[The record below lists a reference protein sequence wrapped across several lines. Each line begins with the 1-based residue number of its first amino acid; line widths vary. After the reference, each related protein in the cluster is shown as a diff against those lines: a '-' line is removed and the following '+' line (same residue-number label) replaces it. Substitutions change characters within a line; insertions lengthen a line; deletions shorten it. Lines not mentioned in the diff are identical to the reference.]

1 MCGRFVSTS
10 SPAQLAERFVVDE
23 VAVTNDRPNYNVAP
37 RARVM
42 IVRERSGGER
52 SGGDGPGGDGPGGD
66 GPGDDQSACAQERH
80 RVLSRVRW
88 GLVPSWA
95 KDPGIGDRLINARA
109 ETVAEKP
116 SFRSAFVKR
125 RCIIPV
131 DGFYEWKVVGPPSS
145 PKGRPKKQPIYIHRR
160 DGEAM
165 AFAGLWE
172 VWKVPEGDDATG
184 DMADDA
190 HDGWLRSCA
199 IVTTGANALLAP
211 VHDRMPVV
219 LPASAWAQWLD
230 PGEHDRDKLVA
241 LLAPAPDEWFE
252 TYPVSTRV
260 NRVVNNDPGLLAPVP
275 AAPMS

>member
-10 SPAQLAERFVVDE
+10 SPTELAERFVVDE

-42 IVRERSGGER
+42 IVRERC
-52 SGGDGPGGDGPGGD
+52 GGDGPGGDGPGGAESAGD
-66 GPGDDQSACAQERH
+66 GERH

-145 PKGRPKKQPIYIHRR
+145 PKGRPKKQPIYIHRL
-160 DGEAM
+160 DDEPM

-172 VWKVPEGDDATG
+172 AWKVPEGVDLPDSMPDDAP
-184 DMADDA
+184 
-190 HDGWLRSCA
+190 DGWLRSCV
-199 IVTTGANALLAP
+199 IVTTSANARLAP

-219 LPASAWAQWLD
+219 LPASAWEQWLD
-230 PGEHDRDKLVA
+230 PGEHDRDALGA

-260 NRVVNNDPGLLAPVP
+260 NRVVNNDPGLLTPVP

>member
-10 SPAQLAERFVVDE
+10 SPAKLAEQFTVDE
-23 VAVTNDRPNYNVAP
+23 VAVANDRPNYNVAP
-37 RARVM
+37 RAKVM
-42 IVRERSGGER
+42 IVRERSGDQGGE
-52 SGGDGPGGDGPGGD
+52 G
-66 GPGDDQSACAQERH
+66 

-116 SFRSAFVKR
+116 SFRSAFAKR

-160 DGEAM
+160 DDEPM

-172 VWKVPEGDDATG
+172 AWKVPEGVEVPGRGDDDAPQDRG
-184 DMADDA
+184 RDGGRDG
-190 HDGWLRSCA
+190 DGWLRSCV
-199 IVTTGANALLAP
+199 IVTTRANAILRA

-219 LPASAWAQWLD
+219 LPASAWEQWLD
-230 PGEHDRDKLVA
+230 PEEHDRDALLA

-252 TYPVSTRV
+252 TYPVSTQV
-260 NRVVNNDPGLLAPVP
+260 NRVGNNDPGLLTPVP
-275 AAPMS
+275 AEPTP